1 MNLARYFRRKYRFMV
16 RFSLRFLISSSIFF
30 ATCLLG
36 NATANSA
43 PIRSFAPVNRYVVGG
58 AVAEIISASPDGNT
72 LAFTNAGDQKI
83 GFVDITDLKNPQP
96 LGTVD
101 VAELGEPTSVAI
113 TPDGRYAVAAVL
125 NLIDEKTQS
134 IADQKPG
141 TLVFIDLKTRTIAG
155 QLLLPG
161 IGPDSVAITPDGK
174 KVIVAIEDEE
184 DVENLPG
191 QRPGAINI
199 VTINYSNPSQSKVT
213 NVSLNLT
220 GVAGVNYV
228 EDVQPEYVAIS
239 RDGKTAAV
247 TLQENNAIAI
257 LDIPS
262 EKVTRIFS
270 AGTSKHEKADLEANG
285 DIRLNQAFEGRR
297 EPDSIAFTADSNY
310 LIISNEGDTDQKS
323 FEDGIYSGGRGWS
336 ILDLEGNVIYDSG
349 SSVEEL
355 AVRMGQYPDN
365 RSDKRGVEI
374 EGATVAK
381 FGEQEFAFV
390 ASERGSFVVAY
401 DISDVKNPQLVGF
414 MPTGMSPEGV
424 LAIPKRNLLLTAN
437 EGDGTIDIFQAAT
450 TVANAYTEQQPLVM
464 SESQDLPFSAF
475 SGLQTV
481 PGGSRQLY
489 AVPDSA
495 IAPSRIFTLNV
506 NGGKALVSRTLMIT
520 KDGKPMSYDLEGI
533 TLNPAGGFW
542 LVSEGDDREGQ
553 QKPNLLL
560 KVSDRGTVEEEIPL
574 PQEAAAIVT
583 RFGFEGVTTNA
594 DGSKVY
600 VAVQREMKDDPKN
613 QVRIGEYDVASKTWN
628 FYFYPLD
635 TDNID
640 GWVGLSEIVRDTD
653 GSFLVVERDNQGGA
667 NGAANAR
674 VKRVYRVSLNGVQ
687 PGRTLQKTRVIDL
700 FADHNWL
707 EEKVEGMAVTEAG
720 YWIVSDND
728 GGEMYTRL
736 LFVPR

>member
-1 MNLARYFRRKYRFMV
+1 
-16 RFSLRFLISSSIFF
+16 
-30 ATCLLG
+30 
-36 NATANSA
+36 
-43 PIRSFAPVNRYVVGG
+43 
-58 AVAEIISASPDGNT
+58 
-72 LAFTNAGDQKI
+72 
-83 GFVDITDLKNPQP
+83 
-96 LGTVD
+96 
-101 VAELGEPTSVAI
+101 
-113 TPDGRYAVAAVL
+113 
-125 NLIDEKTQS
+125 
-134 IADQKPG
+134 
-141 TLVFIDLKTRTIAG
+141 
-155 QLLLPG
+155 
-161 IGPDSVAITPDGK
+161 
-174 KVIVAIEDEE
+174 
-184 DVENLPG
+184 
-191 QRPGAINI
+191 
-199 VTINYSNPSQSKVT
+199 
-213 NVSLNLT
+213 
-220 GVAGVNYV
+220 
-228 EDVQPEYVAIS
+228 
-239 RDGKTAAV
+239 
-247 TLQENNAIAI
+247 
-257 LDIPS
+257 
-262 EKVTRIFS
+262 
-270 AGTSKHEKADLEANG
+270 
-285 DIRLNQAFEGRR
+285 
-297 EPDSIAFTADSNY
+297 
-310 LIISNEGDTDQKS
+310 
-323 FEDGIYSGGRGWS
+323 
-336 ILDLEGNVIYDSG
+336 LDLEGNVIYDSG

-401 DISDVKNPQLVGF
+401 DISDVKNPKFVGF

-583 RFGFEGVTTNA
+583 RF
-594 DGSKVY
+594 
-600 VAVQREMKDDPKN
+600 
-613 QVRIGEYDVASKTWN
+613 
-628 FYFYPLD
+628 
-635 TDNID
+635 
-640 GWVGLSEIVRDTD
+640 
-653 GSFLVVERDNQGGA
+653 
-667 NGAANAR
+667 
-674 VKRVYRVSLNGVQ
+674 
-687 PGRTLQKTRVIDL
+687 
-700 FADHNWL
+700 WL
-707 EEKVEGMAVTEAG
+707 
-720 YWIVSDND
+720 
-728 GGEMYTRL
+728 
-736 LFVPR
+736 

>member
-1 MNLARYFRRKYRFMV
+1 
-16 RFSLRFLISSSIFF
+16 
-30 ATCLLG
+30 
-36 NATANSA
+36 
-43 PIRSFAPVNRYVVGG
+43 
-58 AVAEIISASPDGNT
+58 
-72 LAFTNAGDQKI
+72 
-83 GFVDITDLKNPQP
+83 
-96 LGTVD
+96 
-101 VAELGEPTSVAI
+101 
-113 TPDGRYAVAAVL
+113 
-125 NLIDEKTQS
+125 
-134 IADQKPG
+134 
-141 TLVFIDLKTRTIAG
+141 
-155 QLLLPG
+155 
-161 IGPDSVAITPDGK
+161 
-174 KVIVAIEDEE
+174 
-184 DVENLPG
+184 
-191 QRPGAINI
+191 
-199 VTINYSNPSQSKVT
+199 
-213 NVSLNLT
+213 
-220 GVAGVNYV
+220 
-228 EDVQPEYVAIS
+228 
-239 RDGKTAAV
+239 
-247 TLQENNAIAI
+247 
-257 LDIPS
+257 
-262 EKVTRIFS
+262 
-270 AGTSKHEKADLEANG
+270 
-285 DIRLNQAFEGRR
+285 
-297 EPDSIAFTADSNY
+297 
-310 LIISNEGDTDQKS
+310 
-323 FEDGIYSGGRGWS
+323 
-336 ILDLEGNVIYDSG
+336 
-349 SSVEEL
+349 
-355 AVRMGQYPDN
+355 
-365 RSDKRGVEI
+365 
-374 EGATVAK
+374 
-381 FGEQEFAFV
+381 
-390 ASERGSFVVAY
+390 
-401 DISDVKNPQLVGF
+401 
-414 MPTGMSPEGV
+414 
-424 LAIPKRNLLLTAN
+424 LLLTAN

-464 SESQDLPFSAF
+464 SESQDLPFSAL

-506 NGGKALVSRTLMIT
+506 NGGKALVSRTMMIT

-613 QVRIGEYDVASKTWN
+613 QVRIGEYDIASKIWN

-635 TDNID
+635 TDNVD

-674 VKRVYRVSLNGVQ
+674 VKRVYRFSLNGVQ
-687 PGRTLQKTRVIDL
+687 PGGTLQKTRVIDL

-707 EEKVEGMAVTEAG
+707 EEKVEGMAATEAG

-728 GGEMYTRL
+728 GGQMYTRL